1 MGANN
6 LITLLDCYYTED
18 KCRIFLEEL
27 RWPNGVACPRCGRS
41 LDISHIST
49 RHTFDCLDCRYV
61 FSVTSGTAFHKTRVP
76 LRQWFIAVYLMC
88 ESKKGISAN
97 QLKRMFGVTYKTAWY
112 LNHRIR
118 NAISQAETPLLSN
131 IVEVDET
138 WVGGK
143 VEGKGRGYTGNK
155 AMVVGIVE
163 RNGKAILQI
172 KEDRSRKTLH
182 EFILDNVDD
191 IDAILTDDWP
201 AYRGLEAHHSVN
213 HSAKQYVRRLP
224 GLDVHTNTVE
234 NVWSLLKRSIIGTF
248 HHVSVKH
255 LDLYLDELAWKMN
268 NRTPY
273 LWEMTLRRL
282 LESEHMSY
290 EDLVA

>member
-27 RWPNGVACPRCGRS
+27 RWPNGVACPRCGS

-182 EFILDNVDD
+182 EFILSIYVDD

-201 AYRGLEAHHSVN
+201 AYRGLGGATIS
-213 HSAKQYVRRLP
+213 P
-224 GLDVHTNTVE
+224 
-234 NVWSLLKRSIIGTF
+234 
-248 HHVSVKH
+248 
-255 LDLYLDELAWKMN
+255 
-268 NRTPY
+268 
-273 LWEMTLRRL
+273 
-282 LESEHMSY
+282 
-290 EDLVA
+290 